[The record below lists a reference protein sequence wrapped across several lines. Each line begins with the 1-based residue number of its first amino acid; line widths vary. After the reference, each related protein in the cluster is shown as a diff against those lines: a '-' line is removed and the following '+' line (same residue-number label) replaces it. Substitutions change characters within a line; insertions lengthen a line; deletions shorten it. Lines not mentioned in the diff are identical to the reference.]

1 MAIKLNYLLIL
12 LFLFSCN
19 SINNTNINS
28 IYQNFRIKESNI
40 LLNERIKSS
49 RYAMQYFTLNNINYL
64 AYLESEEDSD
74 YIWKINQNFKIITNG
89 NKIIKTVGLENDFS
103 LSNCSINFS
112 KIMKLIGN
120 EIITN
125 NCLLRFTNPDSSYL
139 EINYRYSLVKK
150 GKKLKIVN
158 NYEYDYRLV
167 EESFEVPL
175 INYKGKN
182 YYWIDDNGIAWE
194 SKQILGPDNGLK
206 VRTTLVK
213 SFIR

>member
-1 MAIKLNYLLIL
+1 MAIKFNCLLIL
-12 LFLFSCN
+12 LFLFSCS

-28 IYQNFRIKESNI
+28 IYQNFKIKESNFLI
-40 LLNERIKSS
+40 NEKIKSS

-64 AYLESEEDSD
+64 AYLESVEDTD
-74 YIWKINQNFKIITNG
+74 YIWEINQNFKIITNG

-112 KIMKLIGN
+112 EIMKLISN
-120 EIITN
+120 EIIRN
-125 NCLLRFTNPDSSYL
+125 NCLLRFRNPDSSYL
-139 EINYRYSLVKK
+139 EINYKYSLVKK
-150 GKKLKIVN
+150 GKKLKVVN

-175 INYKGKN
+175 INFKGKN
-182 YYWIDDNGIAWE
+182 YYWIDNNGIAWE
-194 SKQILGPDNGLK
+194 SKQILSPKNGLK

-213 SFIR
+213 SYSR